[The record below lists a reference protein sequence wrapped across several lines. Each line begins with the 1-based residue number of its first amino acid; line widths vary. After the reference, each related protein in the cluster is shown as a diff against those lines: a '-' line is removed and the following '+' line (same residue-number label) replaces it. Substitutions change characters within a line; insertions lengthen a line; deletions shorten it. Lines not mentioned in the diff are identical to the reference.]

1 MNAKPDEGVGTEESA
16 RTASTR
22 GGEATM
28 SRGSGRKAVS
38 SRTSQYMIAP
48 ADRNT
53 TAILVQR
60 LRNFGVAEVARTL
73 EPRGDMCP
81 PVAIVHMSAENAAS
95 LRASARGMLIVE
107 ADAPLQAAAA
117 SGTPASVCAAATAA
131 VAVPFGPGFTT
142 TIQVLS
148 ESAEPVERAL
158 VELVGQRWIAQGVTD
173 GAGMVTLTLIGEL
186 PEQVTE
192 LLVKPR
198 RGFWNLR
205 QANPKLQIDGVNA
218 VTLRPLTQA
227 GEFGWGGRAMRFD
240 QLPSDYRGGGI
251 KIALIDSGVATGH
264 WQLGTVKHGFDA
276 PRGEERRWSQ
286 DAAGHGTP
294 CAGILVAAAGKP
306 DSLRGYAPD
315 AELHVCKLAPDASCS
330 DLISA
335 LDYCIEAKV
344 DIACVGFA
352 SGRGSTIVEQRVA
365 AAKQLGTATIAA
377 AGSTGGPVQF
387 PACSPH
393 VLAVGAIGH
402 AGTFPENSLEAALA
416 EAGNDWSIM
425 SAGSGLFV
433 PAFSCTGPE
442 IDLCGP
448 GVAVISCQSPDG
460 HAACDGTSLAAP
472 HVAALAALVLAHR
485 SEFRYDFVG
494 RDARRVE
501 RLFGI
506 LKETALQLGSP
517 WQTGAGLPD
526 APRALRIQ
534 PERSPF
540 AAPLS
545 IGLLDLRN
553 AMRLAGL
560 TDVRK
565 TEDFF
570 PQPLRGPAV
579 VDHLPFNLGQ
589 PAVPSVSVGAHIRE
603 LRGAMRLA
611 GLAADP

>member
-1 MNAKPDEGVGTEESA
+1 MNAKSDEGIGKEESA
-16 RTASTR
+16 RTAATR
-22 GGEATM
+22 GGEAM
-28 SRGSGRKAVS
+28 ILRGSDRKSVS
-38 SRTSQYMIAP
+38 SRTNQYMIAP
-48 ADRNT
+48 ADRSTT
-53 TAILVQR
+53 TALVQL
-60 LRNFGVAEVARTL
+60 LRNFGVAEVTRTL

-81 PVAIVHMSAENAAS
+81 PVAIVQMSAENAAS

-107 ADAPLQAAAA
+107 ADPPLQAASAFR
-117 SGTPASVCAAATAA
+117 TPASVCAAATAA

-148 ESAEPVERAL
+148 ESEEPVERAL
-158 VELVGQRWIAQGVTD
+158 VELVGRRWIAQGITD
-173 GAGMVTLTLIGEL
+173 GAGKVMLTLIGEL

-198 RGFWNLR
+198 MGFWNAC
-205 QANPKLQIDGVNA
+205 QTNPKLQTDAVNA
-218 VTLRPLTQA
+218 VTLRPLTEA

-251 KIALIDSGVATGH
+251 KIALIDSGVAASH

-276 PRGEERRWSQ
+276 PRSEERRWSQ

-294 CAGILVAAAGKP
+294 CAGILVASAAGP
-306 DSLRGYAPD
+306 NSLRGYAPD
-315 AELHVCKLAPDASCS
+315 AELHVCKLPPDASCS

-335 LDYCIEAKV
+335 LDYCIETKV

-352 SGRGSTIVEQRVA
+352 SSRGSTIVEQRIV

-402 AGTFPENSLEAALA
+402 AGTFPENSLEAVLA
-416 EAGNDWSIM
+416 EASRDWTMM

-442 IDLCGP
+442 IDLCAP
-448 GVAVISCQSPDG
+448 GVAVISCQSSDG

-485 SEFRYDFVG
+485 REFRRDFIG
-494 RDARRVE
+494 RDPRRVE

-506 LKETALQLGSP
+506 LKETAQPLGSP
-517 WQTGAGLPD
+517 WQTGAGMPD
-526 APRALRIQ
+526 APRALEIQ
-534 PERSPF
+534 PERSPS
-540 AAPLS
+540 APPLS
-545 IGLLDLRN
+545 IGLPDLRN

-565 TEDFF
+565 SEDFF
-570 PQPLRGPAV
+570 PQPPRGPAV
-579 VDHLPFNLGQ
+579 VDHLPFNLAQ
-589 PAVPSVSVGAHIRE
+589 
-603 LRGAMRLA
+603 
-611 GLAADP
+611 LAACHK